1 MQQTTDRTKR
11 RKLHNECGG
20 PGPNSWGITG
30 YATEGNSFETILKDE
45 RRRIGAVGFAIRA
58 KVRVSHFGQGGIGR
72 RSRPIGRLLGI
83 GQCREWRMEKAKNGE
98 TYQGGGRLPF
108 RHSRESRK
116 GNVRRQTITTRGGPR
131 GAPAGRSVC
140 RGSDPG
146 GWRGRTGNSGEEE
159 GGGERG
165 SGH

>member
-58 KVRVSHFGQGGIGR
+58 KVRVWMR
-72 RSRPIGRLLGI
+72 KA
-83 GQCREWRMEKAKNGE
+83 EMENAKNGE
-98 TYQGGGRLPF
+98 MYQGGGRLPS

>member
-58 KVRVSHFGQGGIGR
+58 KVRVWMR
-72 RSRPIGRLLGI
+72 KA
-83 GQCREWRMEKAKNGE
+83 EMENAKNGE
-98 TYQGGGRLPF
+98 MYQGGGRLPS
-108 RHSRESRK
+108 RHSRESRRECAAADDH
-116 GNVRRQTITTRGGPR
+116 NARGPSG
-131 GAPAGRSVC
+131 GACRSVSLP
-140 RGSDPG
+140 RLRP
-146 GWRGRTGNSGEEE
+146 WWME
-159 GGGERG
+159 GTDWK
-165 SGH
+165 